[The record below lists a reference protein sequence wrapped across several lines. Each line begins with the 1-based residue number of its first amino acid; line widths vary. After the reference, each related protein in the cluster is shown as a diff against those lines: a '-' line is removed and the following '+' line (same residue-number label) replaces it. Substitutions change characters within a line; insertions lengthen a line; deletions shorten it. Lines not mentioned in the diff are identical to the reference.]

1 MKRIYLLY
9 PPFDPTKEGVRYG
22 KADQKKKEKESETSK
37 GLKKLQL
44 KPLGPRN
51 KQSYKRPWMRPVQLI
66 TAMV

>member
-22 KADQKKKEKESETSK
+22 KADQKKKEKESETSR

-44 KPLGPRN
+44 KQLELGNR
-51 KQSYKRPWMRPVQLI
+51 QSYKKPWMRLVQLI
-66 TAMV
+66 MEMV